1 MRRNILSRILLTGLF
16 ALTALTTV
24 KAQSFNAFILSGK
37 ASTLGMGDVAF
48 LAPELASHKV
58 DAAVSYG
65 QWAPASL
72 KYSTVQAGGFLGLN
86 DSFGIRLDYRNN
98 LFAAFD
104 QIDENGNVKGTV
116 KPTEQRILVG
126 ATFRLAET
134 FYIDVNGKYLSSD
147 IVGNKASAFAGDVA
161 FNYVKDGLTV
171 GLKGADIGMKYK
183 FGDTPYALPMRVM
196 AGGSYRI
203 APGEKH
209 AVTLAADLGY
219 ILPKEYGA
227 FTAALGTEYAF
238 NQMIYARAGYH
249 FSSAVAPRFA
259 SFGLGFAFKGIGLDA
274 AYLLGPSGNAWT
286 AGLHVTL

>member
-1 MRRNILSRILLTGLF
+1 M
-16 ALTALTTV
+16 
-24 KAQSFNAFILSGK
+24 
-37 ASTLGMGDVAF
+37 
-48 LAPELASHKV
+48 
-58 DAAVSYG
+58 
-65 QWAPASL
+65 
-72 KYSTVQAGGFLGLN
+72 
-86 DSFGIRLDYRNN
+86 
-98 LFAAFD
+98 
-104 QIDENGNVKGTV
+104 
-116 KPTEQRILVG
+116 
-126 ATFRLAET
+126 
-134 FYIDVNGKYLSSD
+134 SSD

-227 FTAALGTEYAF
+227 FTAALGTEYTF

-286 AGLHVTL
+286 AGLHFTL

>member
-1 MRRNILSRILLTGLF
+1 MIALSAIPASR
-16 ALTALTTV
+16 
-24 KAQSFNAFILSGK
+24 AQSFSPFILSGK
-37 ASTLGMGDVAF
+37 ASDLAVGDISF
-48 LAPELASHKV
+48 RTPELASRKV
-58 DAAVSYG
+58 DAGVSFGKWMPG
-65 QWAPASL
+65 QL
-72 KYSTVQAGGFLGLN
+72 NYSAIQAGGFLAISEG
-86 DSFGIRLDYRNN
+86 FGIRLDYRNN
-98 LFAAFD
+98 LYPEFPR
-104 QIDENGNVKGTV
+104 IDANGNEKGTV
-116 KPTEQRILVG
+116 KPSEQRIMAGVSL
-126 ATFRLAET
+126 RLNDNII
-134 FYIDVNGKYLSSD
+134 IDVNGKYLSTAMDGAS
-147 IVGNKASAFAGDVA
+147 GSAFAGDVA

-171 GLKGADIGMKYK
+171 GLKGADIGTKYK

-249 FSSAVAPRFA
+249 FSSSVAPRFA